1 MCLGE
6 ICEVT
11 EMRPGGRAL
20 VRSDQR
26 EQEVLLMTLE
36 GDVSPGDW
44 LVCHSGFALN
54 RVSADEA
61 HEARMIRSTPSTTT
75 EVSP

>member
-11 EMRPGGRAL
+11 ELRPGGRAV

-26 EQEVLLMTLE
+26 VQEVLLMTVD
-36 GDVSPGDW
+36 GDVAPGDW

-54 RVSADEA
+54 RISSDEA
-61 HEARMIRSTPSTTT
+61 REARSIRSTPSIQS

>member
-11 EMRPGGRAL
+11 EVRPGGRAL
-20 VRSDQR
+20 VRGER
-26 EQEVLLMTLE
+26 RVQEVLLMTV
-36 GDVSPGDW
+36 GGSVAPGDW
-44 LVCHSGFALN
+44 LVCHSGFALK
-54 RVSADEA
+54 RISAEEA
-61 HEARMIRSTPSTTT
+61 QEARAIRSTPSTQT